1 MFSCIVFGAIKSPC
15 ASYKVRHTL
24 LICHHAAMMEI
35 NGLIA
40 ERGFSV
46 MSLYTRGALATLS
59 HNASKV

>member
-46 MSLYTRGALATLS
+46 MSLYTRGR
-59 HNASKV
+59 